1 MHFFWYAIKLTKERY
16 DVLEISWLTLFKWIW
31 AYKLYFFLKT
41 NILSISREFS
51 CRSWNLSWAGAIKM
65 RSKVRHREKWE
76 SARVYENS
84 SMHGQ
89 ALLVV
94 CMFSWVYFVS
104 FFYWDISCFPVMGS
118 VYVSLFF
125 SLQYITYLMSIYASL
140 WFVPYLLWDV
150 FLCCWEKRK
159 MDFNPL
165 DFPRNKQVVLGFSQ
179 YASDQ
184 QRAHW
189 EGRNSIYIPGLVLFT
204 PRLNNEIIYSK
215 IYLLFISIFVF
226 MFISKTHIYMWV
238 VFYPRHSWI
247 VYVIEELLIHFS
259 FSCNLSSFDQGWSPQ
274 GIYCFDE
281 YDFIMLIN
289 KNQKTP
295 KLQHGGKLECFPHPA
310 LI

>member
-1 MHFFWYAIKLTKERY
+1 
-16 DVLEISWLTLFKWIW
+16 
-31 AYKLYFFLKT
+31 
-41 NILSISREFS
+41 
-51 CRSWNLSWAGAIKM
+51 M

-104 FFYWDISCFPVMGS
+104 FFLLRHFLFSCNGLS
-118 VYVSLFF
+118 VCFSFF
-125 SLQYITYLMSIYASL
+125 SLQYITYLMAIYASL

-184 QRAHW
+184 QIAHW

-226 MFISKTHIYMWV
+226 MFIFISKTHIYM
-238 VFYPRHSWI
+238 
-247 VYVIEELLIHFS
+247 
-259 FSCNLSSFDQGWSPQ
+259 
-274 GIYCFDE
+274 
-281 YDFIMLIN
+281 
-289 KNQKTP
+289 
-295 KLQHGGKLECFPHPA
+295 
-310 LI
+310 